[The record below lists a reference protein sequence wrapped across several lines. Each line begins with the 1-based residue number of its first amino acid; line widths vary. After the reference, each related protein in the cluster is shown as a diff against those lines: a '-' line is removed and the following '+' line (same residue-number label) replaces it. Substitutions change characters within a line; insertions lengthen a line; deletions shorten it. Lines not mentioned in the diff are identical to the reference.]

1 MTKFI
6 PFFILAFAF
15 ITTAQASLTCQ
26 DAWECCANK
35 DSGSCCPGLDTET
48 IYSCPTGWIL
58 SLTGNTCTRI
68 KDLET
73 SDNKGYYSQTYGT
86 CAATPSKKTCHYYT
100 NNTSSSSPSPGGGLS
115 KCFICGYLN
124 PGDKI

>member
-15 ITTAQASLTCQ
+15 ITTAQASLTCPDQ
-26 DAWECCANK
+26 LECCANK
-35 DSGSCCPGLDTET
+35 ESGYCCPSLETET
-48 IYSCPTGWIL
+48 TYSCPTGWIL
-58 SLTGNTCTRI
+58 SLTGNTCMRI
-68 KDLET
+68 NDRET

-86 CAATPSKKTCHYYT
+86 CAATPSRETCFYYT
-100 NNTSSSSPSPGGGLS
+100 NYTPGGLN
-115 KCFICGYLN
+115 KCFICSYLY